1 MQMSIEQWIYLA
13 RSEIRA
19 NKGKMVLIFVVV
31 SLLFLVAGVYWPKKY
46 ESSTTILASEKNI
59 IAPLMEG
66 TAVATGVQSLAGNA
80 REIILSRRV
89 LEQVMAYAGWPLA
102 KMSPL
107 EIEIAAENIS
117 KRTRVESAGVGLL
130 RISYTDRDPRR
141 AFKTTERFAALFIEE
156 SLRAKR
162 DESRTAFE
170 FVDNQVK
177 LYHKKLLEAEMRLK
191 EFRGGNADARPGSQ
205 TDVDARI
212 TQLRQQLE
220 QTRLQLSE
228 AREREKTLLGQ
239 LSGEAA
245 FSEQL
250 TREQQFRERIAE
262 LQQQRDNLLLSYK
275 ESHPDVIRLNHQIQE
290 MEELLVAESARRKD
304 IMAALQDGTN
314 DSRTAAILSN
324 PLYQQLRQQLSDT
337 RTEIAT
343 LETRIR
349 ITNGFLTEALE
360 RSVRITDSE
369 AELAELMRDYEV
381 NRTLYSDLLR
391 RRENARVSMS
401 LDQEGQGLSFKIQE
415 PAVLPLKPSGLR
427 LLHFM
432 IAGLLFGGGIPLA
445 MIATVVQIDPRVR
458 QYAAL
463 QQDLKLR
470 ILAVIPTLQTP
481 RDRAR
486 ERLVNIGLVLVVF
499 AVILGYGYVGYLR
512 YSHVI

>member
-1 MQMSIEQWIYLA
+1 MNIEQWIYLA

-19 NKGKMVLIFVVV
+19 NKGKMVLIFAVVAI
-31 SLLFLVAGVYWPKKY
+31 LFLIAGLYWPKKY

-89 LEQVMAYAGWPLA
+89 LEQVMEYAGWPLVQ
-102 KMSPL
+102 MTPL
-107 EIEIAAENIS
+107 QIEMAAEEIS
-117 KRTRVESAGVGLL
+117 KRTRVESVGVGLL
-130 RISYTDRDPRR
+130 RISYTDSDPKR
-141 AFKTTERFAALFIEE
+141 AFKTTERLASLFIDE
-156 SLRAKR
+156 SLQAKR

-177 LYHKKLLEAEMRLK
+177 LYHRKLLDAEIRLK
-191 EFRGGNADARPGSQ
+191 EFRGSNADARPGSQ
-205 TDVDARI
+205 TDVEARI

-228 AREREKTLLGQ
+228 AREREKALNRQ

-250 TREQQFRERIAE
+250 TKEQQFRERIAE
-262 LQQQRDNLLLSYK
+262 LQQQRDNLLLNYK
-275 ESHPDVIRLNHQIQE
+275 ESHPDVVRLNHQIRE
-290 MEELLVAESARRKD
+290 MEELVLVESARRNE
-304 IMAALQDGTN
+304 IIAALQSGEN
-314 DSRTAAILSN
+314 DSRVAAIQRN
-324 PLYQQLRQQLSDT
+324 PLYQQLRRQLSDT

-343 LETRIR
+343 LETRVQ

-415 PAVLPLKPSGLR
+415 PAVLPLKPTGLR

-432 IAGLLFGGGIPLA
+432 MAGLLLGAGIPLA
-445 MIATVVQIDPRVR
+445 MVATLIQIDPRVR
-458 QYAAL
+458 QYAVL

-470 ILAVIPTLQTP
+470 ILAVIPTLKTP
-481 RDRAR
+481 RDRNLG
-486 ERLVNIGLVLVVF
+486 RLVNIGLALVVI
-499 AVILGYGYVGYLR
+499 AVISGYGYVGYMR
-512 YSHVI
+512 YTHAI